1 MTIKLKFTLEIETEK
16 YYGVTES
23 QAAVLMLDALNESFP
38 SCIIDENKDIV
49 FCVKT
54 WYFEQVEND

>member
-1 MTIKLKFTLEIETEK
+1 MTIKLKFTLEIETEDDD
-16 YYGVTES
+16 GVTES

-38 SCIIDENKDIV
+38 SVIVDENNDIV

-54 WYFEQVEND
+54 WEFEQVT

>member
-1 MTIKLKFTLEIETEK
+1 MKLKFTLEIETEDDD
-16 YYGVTES
+16 GVTES

-38 SCIIDENKDIV
+38 SVIVDGNHGVV

-54 WYFEQVEND
+54 WDFGQVA

>member
-1 MTIKLKFTLEIETEK
+1 MKLKFTLEIETEDDD
-16 YYGVTES
+16 GVTES

-54 WYFEQVEND
+54 WDFEQVK

>member
-1 MTIKLKFTLEIETEK
+1 MKLKFTLEIETEDDD
-16 YYGVTES
+16 GVTES

-38 SCIIDENKDIV
+38 SCIVDGNQDII

-54 WYFEQVEND
+54 WDFEQVKND